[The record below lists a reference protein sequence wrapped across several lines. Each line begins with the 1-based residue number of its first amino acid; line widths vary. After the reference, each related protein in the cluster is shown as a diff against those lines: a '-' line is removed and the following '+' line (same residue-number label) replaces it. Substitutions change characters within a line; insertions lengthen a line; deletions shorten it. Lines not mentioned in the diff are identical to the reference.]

1 MFLHYIILAS
11 ISLVLA
17 YVNYRGLDVVGKASV
32 LIFFISMAPFFL
44 MVCIGIPKV
53 DTSKWLQTPTGE
65 VEVFDD
71 DALDQNGWFPA
82 AFAGIA
88 CECDLCMIL
97 VWFCLVI
104 IQSNSGK
111 PRLLL

>member
-11 ISLVLA
+11 ISVVLA
-17 YVNYRGLDVVGKASV
+17 YVNFRGLDVVGKASV

-44 MVCIGIPKV
+44 MVVIGIPKV
-53 DTSKWLQTPTGE
+53 DTSKWLQTPPTGE

-82 AFAGIA
+82 AYFAGIA
-88 CECDLCMIL
+88 CECVIDIRMDLSSCKHTI
-97 VWFCLVI
+97 
-104 IQSNSGK
+104 
-111 PRLLL
+111 